1 MLVFL
6 VYCVFVLM
14 IGVSLRRPIGSLV
27 EAQRQRAN
35 LSRELRALADA
46 PELPAVTSA
55 HLSPA
60 LARLFDETRLLRTAL
75 EEPLQA
81 VRAWQAADRN
91 PWLARVDVG
100 DGSDLDR
107 LEEVDVALVNARRG
121 VWDWLGMVDGLPE
134 ADQETLTRLGLSVG
148 AVRGALE
155 ERDAFRRISG
165 AARKESAR
173 IERLV
178 MHVRA
183 GLERF
188 EGALSRATRAGLY
201 R

>member
-6 VYCVFVLM
+6 IYCVFVLM
-14 IGVSLRRPIGSLV
+14 IGVSLRRPLGSLR

-35 LSRELRALADA
+35 LERELRALAEA
-46 PELPAVTSA
+46 PDLPAVTSA

-121 VWDWLGMVDGLPE
+121 VWDWLGMVDDLPE
-134 ADQETLTRLGLSVG
+134 ADRETLARLGLSVG
-148 AVRGALE
+148 PVRGALE
-155 ERDAFRRISG
+155 ERDAFRRTS
-165 AARKESAR
+165 AEARKESAR

-183 GLERF
+183 GLDRF
-188 EGALSRATRAGLY
+188 EGALSQATRAGLY

>member
-1 MLVFL
+1 MLVVV
-6 VYCVFVLM
+6 VYCVFLLM
-14 IGVSLRRPIGSLV
+14 IGVSLRRPLGALR
-27 EAQRQRAN
+27 EGQRQRAN
-35 LSRELRALADA
+35 LERELRALAEA

-60 LARLFDETRLLRTAL
+60 LARLFDETRLLRTSL

-121 VWDWLGMVDGLPE
+121 VWDWLGMVDDLPE
-134 ADQETLTRLGLSVG
+134 ADRETLAGLGLSVG
-148 AVRGALE
+148 AVRAALE
-155 ERDAFRRISG
+155 ERDAFRRTSVE
-165 AARKESAR
+165 ARKESAR

>member
-1 MLVFL
+1 MLGVV

-27 EAQRQRAN
+27 EARRQRAN
-35 LSRELRALADA
+35 LERELRALAEA
-46 PELPAVTSA
+46 PELPRVPSA
-55 HLSPA
+55 HLSPG
-60 LARLFDETRLLRTAL
+60 LARLFDETRMLRTVL

-121 VWDWLGMVDGLPE
+121 VWDWLGMVDGLSE
-134 ADQETLTRLGLSVG
+134 ADQETLMWLGLSVVP
-148 AVRGALE
+148 VRGALE
-155 ERDAFRRISG
+155 GRDAFRRTS
-165 AARKESAR
+165 AVARKESAR
-173 IERLV
+173 IEQVV

-183 GLERF
+183 GLDRF
-188 EGALSRATRAGLY
+188 EGGLSRATRAGLY

>member
-6 VYCVFVLM
+6 VSCVFVLM

-134 ADQETLTRLGLSVG
+134 ADQETLARLGLSVG
-148 AVRGALE
+148 VVRGALE
-155 ERDAFRRISG
+155 TRDAFRRTSG
-165 AARKESAR
+165 QARKESAR
-173 IERLV
+173 IEQLV

-183 GLERF
+183 GLDRF
-188 EGALSRATRAGLY
+188 EGALSRATRTGLY

>member
-1 MLVFL
+1 MLVLF

-14 IGVSLRRPIGSLV
+14 IGVSLRHPIGSLM

-155 ERDAFRRISG
+155 ERDAFRRTSRE
-165 AARKESAR
+165 ARKESAR

-183 GLERF
+183 GLDRF